1 MLLFDIK
8 FLETDEGFFDWAA
21 PALTLPGSSV
31 APFSSKNTLYSIEAF
46 WGLMLLPTAEA
57 STLPA
62 HLLRTIWN
70 QALLGEIAGS
80 LKLSLNTVP
89 TIYR

>member
-1 MLLFDIK
+1 
-8 FLETDEGFFDWAA
+8 
-21 PALTLPGSSV
+21 
-31 APFSSKNTLYSIEAF
+31 
-46 WGLMLLPTAEA
+46 MLLPPAEA